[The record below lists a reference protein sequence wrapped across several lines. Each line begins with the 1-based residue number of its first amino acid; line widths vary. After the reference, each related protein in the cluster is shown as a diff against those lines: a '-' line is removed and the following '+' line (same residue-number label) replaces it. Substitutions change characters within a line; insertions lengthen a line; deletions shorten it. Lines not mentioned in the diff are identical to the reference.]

1 MKESNKKMPILWVGS
16 NRFDLIAVQVASAS
30 KLHRQQRNIPWLV
43 EATVQCRS
51 PHLKKTPCLM
61 IQMMTDLITYLLL
74 AISCHEGHNQP
85 IFIR

>member
-1 MKESNKKMPILWVGS
+1 
-16 NRFDLIAVQVASAS
+16 
-30 KLHRQQRNIPWLV
+30 
-43 EATVQCRS
+43 
-51 PHLKKTPCLM
+51 LKKTPCLM